1 MDVREVTTDDAAAVA
16 ELLGELGYPSTPAQ
30 VEKRLQIWS
39 DEPYSRVLLAVDG
52 GRTVGS
58 ISVHAIPN
66 LERDGRW
73 LRIESLVVAAGS
85 RAAGSGARRTPSTSS
100 FDGSRAIAVTP
111 ADVSGDQLRRVAK
124 RASAKLVQRCHMSRV
139 GSRSQLSWMPSMN
152 A

>member
-16 ELLGELGYPSTPAQ
+16 ELLGELGCPSTPAQ

-52 GRTVGS
+52 VRTVGS

-73 LRIESLVVAAGS
+73 LRIESLVVAAGPRGGGAG
-85 RAAGSGARRTPSTSS
+85 RATHP
-100 FDGSRAIAVTP
+100 FDVE
-111 ADVSGDQLRRVAK
+111 LRRVP
-124 RASAKLVQRCHMSRV
+124 RDRGHPR
-139 GSRSQLSWMPSMN
+139 
-152 A
+152 